1 MPTQSVLDKLEPLEE
16 IPEVAIVDLAA
27 TVLEE
32 ARERWV
38 AASDAYAGVSG
49 PNPTP
54 AALRSWPRLES
65 AVHIQP
71 C

>member
-32 ARERWV
+32 APERWV
-38 AASDAYAGVSG
+38 AASDADAGVSG

-54 AALRSWPRLES
+54 AAL
-65 AVHIQP
+65 
-71 C
+71 

>member
-38 AASDAYAGVSG
+38 AASGVSG

-54 AALRSWPRLES
+54 AAL
-65 AVHIQP
+65 
-71 C
+71 